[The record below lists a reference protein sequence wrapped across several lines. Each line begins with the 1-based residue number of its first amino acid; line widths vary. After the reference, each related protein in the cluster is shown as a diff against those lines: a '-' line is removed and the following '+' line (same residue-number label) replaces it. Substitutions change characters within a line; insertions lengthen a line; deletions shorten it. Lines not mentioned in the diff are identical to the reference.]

1 MEGETGEV
9 DSPAEGDWQCTDQ
22 TGDSVA
28 PNLRVGKTLEAVDPN
43 TIEGI
48 DICVGLAYYFMK
60 LDLEIIMEV
69 VGVPLV

>member
-28 PNLRVGKTLEAVDPN
+28 PNLRVGKTLKYKIN
-43 TIEGI
+43 SLI
-48 DICVGLAYYFMK
+48 LLF
-60 LDLEIIMEV
+60 EIF
-69 VGVPLV
+69 

>member
-28 PNLRVGKTLEAVDPN
+28 PNFRVGKTLK
-43 TIEGI
+43 
-48 DICVGLAYYFMK
+48 YK
-60 LDLEIIMEV
+60 III
-69 VGVPLV
+69 LLFF